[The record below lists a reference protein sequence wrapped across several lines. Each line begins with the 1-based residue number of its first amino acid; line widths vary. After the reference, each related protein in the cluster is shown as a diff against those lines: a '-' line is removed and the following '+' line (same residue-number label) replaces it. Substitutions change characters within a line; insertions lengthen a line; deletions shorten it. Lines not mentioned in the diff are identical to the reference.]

1 MLALGNQDKTSLGAK
16 KSGLASI
23 FEIKELTIV
32 LIVVAFSVFLS
43 FASPYFLRTSN
54 LLIIINGLALNMIIA
69 VGLTISLIGGNTD
82 FSVGSMMG
90 CCAFI
95 TGKVLETG
103 AGIAAAIVAGF
114 CTGIVLGMING
125 ILVVKLKV
133 LPIVVTMGTWMAYKG
148 LGLTIVGNASLSNLP
163 AAFKV
168 IAQDWKFLGLPFNI
182 CMMIV
187 VMVVGILLLKY
198 SNFFHEAFY
207 IGGNKESAR
216 LAGINVDR
224 FTIVSYSITGLLCAL
239 SGILMLSRLGSAPST
254 MGQGVEFNIISALLI
269 GGVSFN
275 GGEGSIFGAFLGIL
289 LMGIISNALALFGI
303 NANMQ
308 LVIVGSIL
316 VFSVW
321 MDEVNRRRKE
331 RK

>member
-1 MLALGNQDKTSLGAK
+1 MLALGNAGRNPLERKR
-16 KSGLASI
+16 SGFSSI

-32 LIVVAFSVFLS
+32 LIVLAFSLFLT

-95 TGKVLETG
+95 TGKVLE
-103 AGIAAAIVAGF
+103 AGGSIGVAILAGF
-114 CTGIVLGMING
+114 ATGVILGMING

-168 IAQDWKFLGLPFNI
+168 IAQDWKFFGLPFNI
-182 CMMIV
+182 CVMIV
-187 VMVVGILLLKY
+187 VMIIGILLLKY

-224 FTIVSYSITGLLCAL
+224 FTIISYSITGLLCAL

-275 GGEGSIFGAFLGIL
+275 GGEGSIMGAFLGIL

>member
-1 MLALGNQDKTSLGAK
+1 MLALGNAGKHPLGQRR
-16 KSGLASI
+16 SGFSSI

-32 LIVVAFSVFLS
+32 LIVLAFSLFLT

-95 TGKVLETG
+95 TGKVLEAG
-103 AGIAAAIVAGF
+103 ASIGVAILAGF
-114 CTGIVLGMING
+114 ATGIILGMING

-182 CMMIV
+182 CVMIV
-187 VMVVGILLLKY
+187 VMIVGILLLKY

-224 FTIVSYSITGLLCAL
+224 FTIISYSITGLLCAL

-275 GGEGSIFGAFLGIL
+275 GGEGSIMGAFLGIL

>member
-1 MLALGNQDKTSLGAK
+1 MLNLGNPDNLSLGEK
-16 KSGLASI
+16 KRGLASI

-32 LIVVAFSVFLS
+32 LIVIAFGVFLS

-103 AGIAAAIVAGF
+103 ASIAVAIIAGF
-114 CTGIVLGMING
+114 CTGIMLGMING

-168 IAQDWKFLGLPFNI
+168 IAQDWNFLGLPFNI
-182 CMMIV
+182 CVMIV
-187 VMVVGILLLKY
+187 VMLIGILLLKY

-224 FTIVSYSITGLLCAL
+224 FTIITYGITGLLCAL

-308 LVIVGSIL
+308 LVIVGTIL

>member
-1 MLALGNQDKTSLGAK
+1 MLSLGSPNKTALCER
-16 KSGLASI
+16 KSWLASI

-32 LIVVAFSVFLS
+32 LIVIAFSVFLS

-54 LLIIINGLALNMIIA
+54 LLIIVNGLALNMIIA

-82 FSVGSMMG
+82 FSVGSLMG

-95 TGKVLETG
+95 SGKALEAG
-103 AGIAAAIVAGF
+103 ASIGIAILAGL
-114 CTGIVLGMING
+114 CSGILLGLING

-133 LPIVVTMGTWMAYKG
+133 IPIVVTMGTWMAYKG

-168 IAQDWKFLGLPFNI
+168 IAQDWNFLGLPFNI
-182 CMMIV
+182 CVMIV
-187 VMVVGILLLKY
+187 VMIIGILLLKY

-224 FTIVSYSITGLLCAL
+224 FTLISYSITGLLCAL

-254 MGQGVEFNIISALLI
+254 LGQGVEFNIISALLI
-269 GGVSFN
+269 GGVSFS
-275 GGEGSIFGAFLGIL
+275 GGEGSIMGAFLGIL

-308 LVIVGSIL
+308 LLIVGSIL